1 MCLSLIWMPNSS
13 LSQLKIPCKILNI
26 KFSSK
31 GLYKIYT
38 VWLGNISVQSF
49 LQQMIFLEKYI
60 MCFKVRSV
68 TQRGVGNMSKSLRN
82 SLCLIGVLSIAAAL
96 YGCKAAPVEKETS
109 FLPNPEKL
117 QDTKGGAVQKVWKD
131 PNINLLSYDKVIV
144 VPVFTE
150 DQLQKSWLERN
161 NIRHMLG
168 DDDKD
173 LLEFAKYTENA
184 FKKAIAADRR
194 LSLVTKPGPKTLI
207 LELALVKVVPGKP
220 IIAALGNLSNLT
232 PFGVLLVP
240 LKVGAKASADSP
252 MQASVAIEGIVRDS
266 QTKKV
271 IGMFADREKQK
282 AAVFNFNDFR
292 AYSNLKQIVDEWA
305 MQFVEAMNRKPDDP
319 RIKDSKVFVPV
330 NF

>member
-1 MCLSLIWMPNSS
+1 M
-13 LSQLKIPCKILNI
+13 K
-26 KFSSK
+26 
-31 GLYKIYT
+31 
-38 VWLGNISVQSF
+38 
-49 LQQMIFLEKYI
+49 KYFRNAL
-60 MCFKVRSV
+60 CFVC
-68 TQRGVGNMSKSLRN
+68 G
-82 SLCLIGVLSIAAAL
+82 LSIVAAF
-96 YGCKAAPVEKETS
+96 YGCKAAPVEKETP

-117 QDTKGGAVQKVWKD
+117 QDTKGGAVQKAWKD
-131 PNINLLSYDKVIV
+131 PNVSLLSYDKVIV

-150 DQLQKSWLERN
+150 DQLEKSWLERN

-168 DDDKD
+168 DDQKD

-184 FKKAIAADRR
+184 FKKAISADRR
-194 LSLVTKPGPKTLI
+194 LRLVTKPGPKTLI

-220 IIAALGNLSNLT
+220 VIAALGNLSNFT
-232 PFGVLLVP
+232 PFGLILVP
-240 LKVGAKASADSP
+240 VKVGAKASTDSP

-282 AAVFNFNDFR
+282 TAIFNFNDFR

-305 MQFVEAMNRKPDDP
+305 VQFVEAMNRKPDDP
-319 RIKDSKVFVPV
+319 RIKDTQVFVPV